1 MSDVSCQMSMVI
13 LGIDPGTVS
22 IGYALLQTKDGLKLL
37 DAGLIK
43 ISSDGRTDR
52 LKELH
57 KELNLLVRRWRPEAV
72 AIEKIFF
79 AKNAKT
85 AIEVSE
91 ARGAILL
98 TTLLAGLMVFEYTP
112 LEIKMAVTGDGRADK
127 NQIKKMV
134 GLTLVGTEL
143 PGARDDVFDA
153 IAVSLACYF
162 LEDKKR
168 RFKIKS

>member
-1 MSDVSCQMSMVI
+1 MAKPCILVII
-13 LGIDPGTVS
+13 LGIDPGTTS
-22 IGYALLQTKDGLKLL
+22 IGYAILETGEKLRLL

-43 ISSDGRTDR
+43 IRSRERANR
-52 LKELH
+52 LRELH
-57 KELNLLVRRWRPEAV
+57 QELNILIRRWKPRAA

-91 ARGAILL
+91 ARGATLL
-98 TTLLAGLMVFEYTP
+98 TTLLAGLEVFEYTP

-134 GLTLVGTEL
+134 GLTIPRDQL
-143 PGARDDVFDA
+143 PTFQNDVFDA
-153 IAVSLACYF
+153 IAIALACHF
-162 LEDKKR
+162 LEKN
-168 RFKIKS
+168 KIRVDP